1 MVAAL
6 KLALEASFVTLP
18 RNRLPLRVSRFAAL
32 GFWLIDCTHRRRIVS
47 RAMSTGVIDLHTH
60 TTHSDGSASPEE
72 LIGAARL
79 NGARAV
85 AITDHDT
92 VGSFASARAASE
104 RFAIEFVPGIE
115 ISAEFSSGTMHIL
128 GYCVDETSE
137 RLTDKLDEL
146 KQARERRNPR
156 IASRLQSLGLDIGYD
171 EVAQLAGNE
180 IVGRPH
186 FARLM
191 VEKGYVGSIQEAF
204 DRFLKKGAAAY
215 VAKAR
220 LSPADSIAL
229 IRAAGGVA
237 VLAHPYQLKLSSFEQ
252 VDELVAQLAEFGLD
266 GIEAIYSRHSPAERV
281 FYSEIAARH
290 NLLVTGGSDYHG
302 SYKPDISLVT
312 GLGDLEVPYALLEA
326 VKARA
331 ASRARPLLVFDA
343 EQAFGPGEADRQT

>member
-1 MVAAL
+1 
-6 KLALEASFVTLP
+6 
-18 RNRLPLRVSRFAAL
+18 
-32 GFWLIDCTHRRRIVS
+32 
-47 RAMSTGVIDLHTH
+47 MSAGAIDLHTH

-79 NGARAV
+79 NGALAV

-92 VGSFASARAASE
+92 VGSFAEARAASE
-104 RFAIEFVPGIE
+104 RFGIEFVPGIE

-128 GYCVDETSE
+128 GYCVDETSAQ
-137 RLTDKLDEL
+137 LTEKLDEL
-146 KQARERRNPR
+146 KHAREERNPQM
-156 IASRLQSLGLDIGYD
+156 ASLLQSLGLDIGYD
-171 EVAQLAGNE
+171 EVAQLAGNQ

-215 VAKAR
+215 VEKAR

-229 IRAAGGVA
+229 IHAAGGVA
-237 VLAHPYQLKLSSFEQ
+237 VLAHPYQLKLSSF
-252 VDELVAQLAEFGLD
+252 AQLAEVGLD
-266 GIEAIYSRHSPAERV
+266 GIEAIYSRHSVAQRS
-281 FYSEIAARH
+281 FYAEIAARH

-302 SYKPDISLVT
+302 SHKPDISLVT

-331 ASRARPLLVFDA
+331 ASLATPPLVFDA
-343 EQAFGPGEADRQT
+343 EQAFGPG